1 MKLNKVILSRC
12 RQFIALWTLAGC
24 LLFLVFCTAYADT
37 KYTIYFYNP
46 ETNINNFASL
56 KIEFDRYLSD
66 YGLFK
71 FQPFSD
77 RKTFEKFIA
86 GKNDGVFLLSS
97 WHYQSLARK
106 LPIESVLVG
115 VSEGKSMHRK
125 ILSTKA
131 RYITSIDSLEDI
143 INIDS
148 LEGKSVASSGSE
160 DYTRNILVQMLGEGK
175 KNIVDSLK
183 ILTVPKDIDA
193 LMAVVFEMA
202 SLALT
207 TEQGLTKLMS
217 INLKQYGKLKHL
229 VASKEILLP
238 IIAKPKQ
245 PDERVNLLLTV
256 IEEMGTSLEGRKK
269 LKMLGIDGWKRLSK
283 AERISLE
290 EQ

>member
-1 MKLNKVILSRC
+1 
-12 RQFIALWTLAGC
+12 
-24 LLFLVFCTAYADT
+24 LVFCTAYADT

-56 KIEFDRYLSD
+56 KIEFDHYLSD

-71 FQPFSD
+71 FQPFSN
-77 RKTFEKFIA
+77 RETFEKVIA

-97 WHYQSLARK
+97 WHYQYLAKK

-115 VSEGKSMHRK
+115 VSKGKSMHRK
-125 ILSTKA
+125 ILSTKEQ
-131 RYITSIDSLEDI
+131 YI

-148 LEGKSVASSGSE
+148 LEGKVVASSGSE
-160 DYTRNILVQMLGEGK
+160 DYTKNILVQMLGEGK
-175 KNIVDSLK
+175 KDIADSLK

-193 LMAVVFEMA
+193 LMAVVFGMA
-202 SLALT
+202 NLALT
-207 TEQGLTKLMS
+207 TEQGLTKLMA
-217 INLKQYGKLKHL
+217 INLKQYRKLKHL
-229 VASKEILLP
+229 VASKEVLLP
-238 IIAKPKQ
+238 IIARPKQ

>member
-24 LLFLVFCTAYADT
+24 LLFLIFCTAYADT

-97 WHYQSLARK
+97 WHYQHLAKK

-115 VSEGKSMHRK
+115 VSKGKSMHRK
-125 ILSTKA
+125 ILSTKEQH
-131 RYITSIDSLEDI
+131 ITSIDSLE
-143 INIDS
+143 
-148 LEGKSVASSGSE
+148 GKVVASSGSE
-160 DYTRNILVQMLGEGK
+160 DYTKNILVQMLGEGK
-175 KNIVDSLK
+175 KDIADSLK

-193 LMAVVFEMA
+193 LMAVVFGMA
-202 SLALT
+202 NLALT
-207 TEQGLTKLMS
+207 TEQGLTKLMA
-217 INLKQYGKLKHL
+217 INLKQYRKLKHL
-229 VASKEILLP
+229 VASKEVLLP

-245 PDERVNLLLTV
+245 PDEKINLLLTV

>member
-46 ETNINNFASL
+46 ETNINNFTSL

-97 WHYQSLARK
+97 WHYQHLAKK

-115 VSEGKSMHRK
+115 VSKGKSMHRK
-125 ILSTKA
+125 ILSTKEQ
-131 RYITSIDSLEDI
+131 YIT
-143 INIDS
+143 NIDS
-148 LEGKSVASSGSE
+148 LEGEVVASSGSE
-160 DYTRNILVQMLGEGK
+160 DYTKNILVQMLGEGK
-175 KNIVDSLK
+175 KDIADSLK

-193 LMAVVFEMA
+193 LMAVVFGMA
-202 SLALT
+202 NLALT

-217 INLKQYGKLKHL
+217 INLKQYRKLKHL

>member
-1 MKLNKVILSRC
+1 
-12 RQFIALWTLAGC
+12 
-24 LLFLVFCTAYADT
+24 LVFCTAYADT

-46 ETNINNFASL
+46 ETNINNYALL
-56 KIEFDRYLSD
+56 KREFDNYLLN
-66 YGLFK
+66 YGSFK

-97 WHYQSLARK
+97 WHYQNLVRK

-115 VSEGKSMHRK
+115 VLEGKSMHRK
-125 ILSTKA
+125 ILSMKE

-148 LEGKSVASSGSE
+148 LEGKVVASSGSE

-175 KNIVDSLK
+175 KDIVDSLK

-202 SLALT
+202 NLALT
-207 TEQGLTKLMS
+207 TEQGLTKLMT
-217 INLKQYGKLKHL
+217 INLKQYRKLIPL
-229 VASKEILLP
+229 VTSKEVLLP
-238 IIAKPKQ
+238 IIATPKQ

-269 LKMLGIDGWKRLSK
+269 LKILGIDGWKRLSK